1 MITLGIIGA
10 TGYTGVEL
18 YRLASRHPD
27 IRIQYATSEQYTGQN
42 LRTVFPQIAP
52 THDITLKSSS
62 DIAGETVDV
71 VCFCTPDG
79 IAMKQAP
86 QMLERGTRVVDVS
99 PDFRFKTPEAYTAWY
114 KKPHTAPD
122 LLKST
127 VYGIPELNRN
137 EIRDTQLVGNPGC
150 YPTSVI
156 LGLTPLLEKQLV
168 DPQQIIV
175 DAKSGVSGAG
185 RGLKLQNLFVEVND
199 SIAPYNVGHSHR
211 HVGEIEQEVGML
223 AGARP
228 FVIFSPHLTPM
239 SRGILSTMYV
249 RLTADMSSSELM
261 AVYADRYE
269 NETFVRVSHD
279 GMPATRFVTHTNY
292 CDVRV
297 DRVDGS
303 DQAIVTSA
311 IDNLV
316 KGAAGQALQ
325 NINVMFGFDETAG
338 LF

>member
-27 IRIQYATSEQYTGQN
+27 IQIDFATSEQYHGQT
-42 LRTVFPQIAP
+42 LREIFPHTDPNQDIVLRSSAEIAD
-52 THDITLKSSS
+52 TST
-62 DIAGETVDV
+62 DV

-79 IAMKQAP
+79 IAMAQAP
-86 QMLERGTRVVDVS
+86 QLLERGTRVVDVS
-99 PDFRFKTPEAYTAWY
+99 PDFRFDTPEMYTAWY
-114 KKPHTAPD
+114 KRPHTASS

-127 VYGIPELNRN
+127 VYGIPELNRDR
-137 EIRDTQLVGNPGC
+137 IQDARLVGNPGC

-156 LGLTPLLEKQLV
+156 LGLAPLLEKRLI

-175 DAKSGVSGAG
+175 DAKSGVSGPG

-199 SIAPYNVGHSHR
+199 SIAPYSVGHSHR
-211 HVGEIEQEVGML
+211 HVGEIEQEL
-223 AGARP
+223 AKLGHVQP
-228 FVIFSPHLTPM
+228 FVIFSPHLVPM
-239 SRGILSTMYV
+239 TRGILSTMYV
-249 RLTADMSSSELM
+249 RLKSDLSSDELM
-261 AVYADRYE
+261 ALYTQRYKDE
-269 NETFVRVSHD
+269 PFIRVLHSC
-279 GMPATRFVTHTNY
+279 MPATRFVAQTNY
-292 CDVRV
+292 CDVRI
-297 DRVDGS
+297 DRVEGT

-325 NINVMFGFDETAG
+325 NINVMYGLDEKTG
-338 LF
+338 LV